1 MGLAPRPLLGT
12 LSKGQGNMETGKQDL
27 RETVTFHLIKAPQ
40 FHSQRVDGAVGSV
53 TPGGV
58 SLVFFIERGP
68 IPKVVTHEVAED
80 GSLGA
85 LVSAEGK
92 TGIVRELQTGIILDF
107 RSARSLHDQLGRILE
122 DLDKEDLEPEEEAQS

>member
-1 MGLAPRPLLGT
+1 
-12 LSKGQGNMETGKQDL
+12 METGKQKDQ
-27 RETVTFHLIKAPQ
+27 ETVTFHLIKAPQ
-40 FHSQRVDGAVGSV
+40 FCTQRVDGAVGSL

-58 SLVFFIERGP
+58 SLAFFVERGP
-68 IPKVVTHEVAED
+68 IPKLVTHKVADD

-107 RSARSLHDQLGRILE
+107 RSARSLHEQLGRILE
-122 DLDKEDLEPEEEAQS
+122 DLDKDNLEPDEEVQS